1 MNKDERTKYDVVLTS
16 YDVMECGYQWERT
29 GFRSKGVLR
38 KEPSVLHHIKW
49 FRVVLDKAH
58 NIKDRSSSPSRA
70 RFALK
75 MQHMWVITGMLLHNH
90 VKELFSLVR
99 LTKADP
105 FSNYFCYSCEC
116 SLLYWN
122 VLPGRSHCYMC
133 RHKKEWHFCYWNM
146 HILKSI
152 QLHSTAPR
160 ETRMAFR
167 KLNALLDN
175 LMLRRT
181 KVDCTRDL
189 GLLPRIVVTRRNRF
203 ILAEEEA
210 RDGTILNNYANIF
223 ELITRMR
230 LTVNHP
236 DLLNLNV
243 DAKNRIGSDVTDTL
257 VCPICNEEAEGP
269 IQSSCKHL
277 FCRVDAYMYVASI
290 RNEVKDKIQCPMC
303 FKMCSIDLDQPEM
316 SMSIKILER
325 RADGSGTTF
334 METMMSTPDTTEY
347 KWSIINRI
355 DMKNWKSSTKIET
368 LVEEL
373 SKHRRSNS
381 NIKSIVFSQFFNFL
395 DQPKC

>member
-1 MNKDERTKYDVVLTS
+1 MNKDELTKYNVVLTS

-58 NIKDRSSSPSRA
+58 NIKNRSSSPSRA
-70 RFALK
+70 TFALK

-90 VKELFSLVR
+90 VEELFSLVR

-122 VLPGRSHCYMC
+122 VSPGRSHCYMC
-133 RHKKEWHFCYWNM
+133 RHKKGWHFCYWNM
-146 HILKSI
+146 HILKPI

-189 GLLPRIVVTRRNRF
+189 GLPPRIVVTRRNRF
-203 ILAEEEA
+203 SLAEEELYMSLFHGYKGDFGRYS

-230 LTVNHP
+230 LAVNHP
-236 DLLNLNV
+236 ELLQLNV
-243 DAKNRIGSDVTDTL
+243 DAKSRIGSDATDTL
-257 VCPICNEEAEGP
+257 VCAICNEEAEDP
-269 IQSSCKHL
+269 I
-277 FCRVDAYMYVASI
+277 
-290 RNEVKDKIQCPMC
+290 
-303 FKMCSIDLDQPEM
+303 
-316 SMSIKILER
+316 
-325 RADGSGTTF
+325 
-334 METMMSTPDTTEY
+334 
-347 KWSIINRI
+347 
-355 DMKNWKSSTKIET
+355 
-368 LVEEL
+368 
-373 SKHRRSNS
+373 
-381 NIKSIVFSQFFNFL
+381 
-395 DQPKC
+395 